1 MKVDICFRELF
12 CIFAAGDLILKQIMR
27 VRLLFLAISLV
38 VSVGAYA
45 DNPLLVRLDSVIAE
59 RHHISAAKEQ
69 KLDYMRKELVMAST
83 DDTTLK
89 LYDQLYQEYLTY
101 RYDSA
106 MAYVQKG
113 LELASKTAN
122 RHYLNHFL
130 LNSTLLNARGGFYR
144 EAENTINKVRPEELD
159 SALRY
164 EYHITQYWLYLYM
177 REYTDDSNAKEEYK
191 QRMDSS
197 LVTAIRYE
205 KEHSVNWFYLMG
217 EKFRYID
224 KNPKVSAEY
233 YQKVVDMAPVNS
245 KLYASAAFS
254 LARCYLD
261 QGDMDMYNFWLT
273 ESAISDIITP
283 LKENMSLQE
292 LAMHLF
298 ENDPN
303 QVERATNYIYCSME
317 DAHFF
322 KNHLRIIE
330 ISHKFPTILTAYT
343 HRITN
348 QKSKILY
355 GLIALGV
362 LTVVIL
368 FALVFIKKQNT
379 QLHKRRVE
387 LQEKNQELH
396 RQHEKVS
403 EKNILLEEQQH
414 QLSLLNEQL
423 IDTNFR
429 REGLAKIYIDLC
441 AKYID
446 KLKKYQ
452 TLVQRKIKA
461 NQVNELLS
469 TMSSSRLSEE
479 DAAIFLGKF
488 DKAFL
493 NLYPTFVQEL
503 NTLLQLD
510 QQVSIK
516 PTEGLTT
523 ELRIYAL
530 IRLGVKESAEIADL
544 LFYSP
549 QTIYNYRSAIK
560 NRAINKDTFDEDVQ
574 KLCTIIR

>member
-1 MKVDICFRELF
+1 MKVDVLF
-12 CIFAAGDLILKQIMR
+12 FGIISYLCSRILKIRQIMQ
-27 VRLLFLAISLV
+27 VRLLLLAISFNI
-38 VSVGAYA
+38 SVCACA
-45 DNPLLVRLDSVIAE
+45 DNPLLLRLDTVIAE
-59 RHHISAAKEQ
+59 RNHISAVKEQ
-69 KLDYMRKELVMAST
+69 KLDNMRKELVLAST
-83 DDTTLK
+83 DDIKLK
-89 LYDQLYQEYLTY
+89 FYDQLYQEYLTY

-106 MAYVQKG
+106 MVYVQKG
-113 LELASKTAN
+113 LELASKTGN
-122 RHYLNHFL
+122 RYYLNHFL
-130 LNSTLLNARGGFYR
+130 LNSTLLNARGGFYI
-144 EAENTINKVRPEELD
+144 EAEKTINKVKPEELD
-159 SALRY
+159 SALKY
-164 EYHITQYWLYLYM
+164 EYHITQFWLYLYM
-177 REYTDDSNAKEEYK
+177 SEYTDDSNAKEEYK
-191 QRMDSS
+191 QKMDSS
-197 LVTAIRYE
+197 LITAIRYE
-205 KEHSVNWFYLMG
+205 KEGSVNWFYLMG
-217 EKFRYID
+217 EKTRYLD

-233 YQKVVDMAPVNS
+233 YQKVVDLAPVNS

-261 QGDMDMYNFWLT
+261 QGNMDMYDSWLT
-273 ESAISDIITP
+273 KSAISDIITP

-303 QVERATNYIYCSME
+303 QVERATSYIYCSME
-317 DAHFF
+317 DAQFF
-322 KNHLRIIE
+322 NNRLRIID
-330 ISHKFPTILTAYT
+330 ISHKFPTILSAYT
-343 HRITN
+343 NHITD
-348 QKSKILY
+348 QKSSILY
-355 GLIALGV
+355 GLIVLGV
-362 LTVVIL
+362 LTVFIL
-368 FALVFIKKQNT
+368 VALLFIKKQNT
-379 QLHKRRVE
+379 QLHKRREE
-387 LQEKNQELH
+387 LQAKNQELH
-396 RQHEKVS
+396 QQHEEVR
-403 EKNILLEEQQH
+403 EKNALLEKQRH

-423 IDTNFR
+423 IDTNFK

-469 TMSSSRLSEE
+469 TMSSSRISEE

-503 NTLLQLD
+503 NTLLVPDLQIIVKED
-510 QQVSIK
+510 
-516 PTEGLTT
+516 TLTT

-549 QTIYNYRSAIK
+549 QTIYNYRSVVK